1 MGKDHVAGYVYFLG
15 SKLAT
20 FILNATKICVNLE
33 IRELKCTYT
42 LFLKNAM

>member
-42 LFLKNAM
+42 LFLKNTM